1 MPLERHLYDVAIAT
15 PDGVA
20 EHRVAVTSGDRLRAE
35 FEASKQ
41 RLPDVKKAP
50 QNHTAVWLWCAL
62 VREGLVTVAYQEFVA
77 DVLVEFDVAKDAA
90 GEPIK
95 ELVGPTMPAL
105 SGSHSASPLTT
116 VEVPATG

>member
-62 VREGLVTVAYQEFVA
+62 VREGLVTVA
-77 DVLVEFDVAKDAA
+77 KDAA